1 MEPSWHQNRTINRL
15 NFKTKISK
23 KTIPRGIQILIVLC
37 FNFFR
42 FLFRFGSQVGAMLAT
57 VLDPRRSQD
66 APRRL
71 QDGHKMHQVVSKIPQ
86 DAPRRPKTPPR
97 RPQDR
102 VPDGPTSVF
111 GRNYGYIFRN
121 LRKLS
126 RCFSF
131 FHCLLDA
138 FWGPSWFDFLP

>member
-1 MEPSWHQNRTINRL
+1 
-15 NFKTKISK
+15 
-23 KTIPRGIQILIVLC
+23 
-37 FNFFR
+37 
-42 FLFRFGSQVGAMLAT
+42 MLAT

-86 DAPRRPKTPPR
+86 DAPRRSKTPPR

-121 LRKLS
+121 FQESYLVAFL
-126 RCFSF
+126 FSIAF
-131 FHCLLDA
+131 WMPFGVHLGLIPFPNLPPIVQRVVLCALWCVVLCCLLRCVLRCVVLCVA
-138 FWGPSWFDFLP
+138 LH